1 MIGLCRIHN
10 PTILFTY
17 INRCV
22 YTTYNISCTVV
33 MLKTLFERRLNYDA
47 NINQTSINIFFYKQK
62 HKNTKH
68 DSELLYKLI

>member
-1 MIGLCRIHN
+1 M
-10 PTILFTY
+10 
-17 INRCV
+17 